1 MVNFALKWGG
11 CAAVVLGALF
21 TSLRIDPA
29 NIYALNLGALLYLI
43 WAIRIKERNLVVVNG
58 VLLLLYI
65 VGLFYQKPI

>member
-1 MVNFALKWGG
+1 
-11 CAAVVLGALF
+11 VVMGALF

-29 NIYALNLGALLYLI
+29 HIYALNLGALLYLI

-65 VGLFYQKPI
+65 IGLFYPHYPI

>member
-1 MVNFALKWGG
+1 M
-11 CAAVVLGALF
+11 VLGALF

-65 VGLFYQKPI
+65 IGIFYEKPI